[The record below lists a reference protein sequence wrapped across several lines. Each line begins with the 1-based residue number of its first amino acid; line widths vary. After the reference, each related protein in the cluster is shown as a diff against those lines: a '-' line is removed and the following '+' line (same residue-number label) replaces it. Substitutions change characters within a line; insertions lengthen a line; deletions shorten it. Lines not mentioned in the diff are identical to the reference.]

1 MSIQLINC
9 CYPLRLPLEGAVRR
23 TEGVLLKLHSARG
36 TPHPSRV
43 ARHLLLKEKADLTD
57 DSQSNRLPQEG
68 AARRAEGETAL
79 KICSKINLS
88 FSSLPHHREARAPAS
103 SAVFDCERNLPA

>member
-1 MSIQLINC
+1 MPTHKMSIQLINC
-9 CYPLRLPLEGAVRR
+9 YYPLRLPLEGAVRR
-23 TEGVLLKLHSARG
+23 TEGILLKLHSARG

-57 DSQSNRLPQEG
+57 DSQSNRLPP
-68 AARRAEGETAL
+68 EGETAL
-79 KICSKINLS
+79 KNCSKINLS
-88 FSSLPHHREARAPAS
+88 FSSLPNHREARAPAS

>member
-1 MSIQLINC
+1 MPTHKMSIQLINC

-23 TEGVLLKLHSARG
+23 TEGILLKLHSARG

-57 DSQSNRLPQEG
+57 DSQSNRLPP
-68 AARRAEGETAL
+68 EGETAL
-79 KICSKINLS
+79 KIFSKINLS